1 MIVQSDAGYATQ
13 VSTKPSSICESSRN
27 DWSLWSTS
35 PAVTLPA
42 HDEQAPARQEYGR
55 SMPASC
61 EIERGTIGGSDGQRA
76 RRDRSG
82 DGLAQSPRG
91 PARSE

>member
-42 HDEQAPARQEYGR
+42 HDEHAPVGVHIEDTPNDDIKRTASPIAR
-55 SMPASC
+55 
-61 EIERGTIGGSDGQRA
+61 
-76 RRDRSG
+76 
-82 DGLAQSPRG
+82 
-91 PARSE
+91 